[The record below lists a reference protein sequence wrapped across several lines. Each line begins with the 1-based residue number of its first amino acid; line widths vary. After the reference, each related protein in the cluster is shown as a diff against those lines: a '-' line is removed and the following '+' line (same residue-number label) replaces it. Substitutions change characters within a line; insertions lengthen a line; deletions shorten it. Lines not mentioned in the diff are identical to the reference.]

1 MRTCIYP
8 KDIQRITGRSG
19 RNSRKILKQIR
30 ETLGKRPDQ
39 FVTLEE
45 FAIYSG
51 VDLPTVQ
58 SYITD

>member
-8 KDIQRITGRSG
+8 KDIQRITGRSE
-19 RNSRKILKQIR
+19 RYCRKVLQQIK
-30 ETLGKRPDQ
+30 ETLGKHPHQ

-45 FAIYSG
+45 FATYSG
-51 VDLPTVQ
+51 LDLPTVQ